1 MLLGQVLDDGY
12 APEVRRGVV
21 PLTAARLSSN
31 AVYRFAP
38 PFLAIIAR
46 GLDVDLADLG
56 VALAISEL
64 AGLTSPVVGR
74 LIDRVPRRTSMAAG
88 LVGIAAGSVVAGV
101 SRGIAM
107 FTVGLLLLGVTK
119 VVFDVGLISWT
130 ADHVPYE
137 RRSRVTGLLE
147 TSWALGLLI
156 GVTLLGLVAAITS
169 WRWSYVVGA
178 IGVVAMAGVVLARLD
193 RDHPSHRAAD
203 RRTLGRLD
211 RAGWAAIV
219 GMFGLAA
226 AAQALFV
233 TFGAW
238 LEDVFGFGTAALSVV
253 TFGIGGL
260 ELAAS
265 STSAARTDRWGKER
279 SVVRGAMI
287 MVPCGLLLVVVHDTL
302 AAGLVVLALFIA
314 AFEFSIVSTIP
325 VGAELIPGAAGRG
338 IGALLVAATLGR
350 TAVVIP
356 ATRLYES
363 HGFGAPAFVAAGSAA
378 LAGMAMRTREAL
390 LR

>member
-1 MLLGQVLDDGY
+1 MLGQVLDEGY

-21 PLTAARLSSN
+21 PLTTARLSSN

-38 PFLAIIAR
+38 PFLATIAR

-56 VALAISEL
+56 VALAVSEL
-64 AGLTSPVVGR
+64 AGLTSPIVGR
-74 LIDRVPRRTSMAAG
+74 LIDRVPRRGSMAAG
-88 LVGIAAGSVVAGV
+88 LAGIAAGSVVAGV

-107 FTVGLLLLGVTK
+107 FTVGLLLLGMTK

-156 GVTLLGLVAAITS
+156 GVTLLGLVAAVTS
-169 WRWSYVVGA
+169 WRWSYVTGA
-178 IGVVAMAGVVLARLD
+178 IGVMAMAGVVLARLD
-193 RDHPSHRAAD
+193 HD
-203 RRTLGRLD
+203 RPPTQTATRPAPGGHLD

-219 GMFGLAA
+219 GMFGLTA

-238 LEDVFGFGTAALSVV
+238 LQDVFGFGTAALSAV

-260 ELAAS
+260 ELVAS
-265 STSAARTDRWGKER
+265 STSAARTDHWGKER

-287 MVPCGLLLVVVHDTL
+287 MVPCGLALAVSNHTL
-302 AAGLVVLALFIA
+302 GVGMALLALFIA

-338 IGALLVAATLGR
+338 IGALLVAGTVGR
-350 TAVVIP
+350 MVVAIP
-356 ATRLYES
+356 ATRLYEG
-363 HGFGAPAFVAAGSAA
+363 HGFGAPALIAAGSAL
-378 LAGMAMRTREAL
+378 LAGAAMRTRAAL
-390 LR
+390 VR

>member
-1 MLLGQVLDDGY
+1 VRQVLDEGY

-38 PFLAIIAR
+38 PFLATIAR

-56 VALAISEL
+56 VALAITEL
-64 AGLTSPVVGR
+64 AGFTSPIVGR
-74 LIDRVPRRTSMAAG
+74 LIDRVPRRLSMAAG
-88 LVGIAAGSVVAGV
+88 LAGIAAGSVVAGL
-101 SRGIAM
+101 SPGIVM
-107 FTVGLLLLGVTK
+107 FTVGLLVLGVTK

-156 GVTLLGLVAAITS
+156 GVTLLGLVAALTS
-169 WRWSYVVGA
+169 WRWSYLVGA
-178 IGVVAMAGVVLARLD
+178 IGVMAMAGVVLTRLD
-193 RDHPSHRAAD
+193 HDHPSPHAAARRAPA
-203 RRTLGRLD
+203 GRLD
-211 RAGWAAIV
+211 PAGWAAIV
-219 GMFGLAA
+219 GMFGLTA
-226 AAQALFV
+226 AAQSLFV

-238 LEDVFGFGTAALSVV
+238 LEDGFGFGTAALSVV

-260 ELAAS
+260 ELVAS
-265 STSAARTDRWGKER
+265 STSAARTDHWGKER
-279 SVVRGAMI
+279 SVVRGAAI
-287 MVPCGLLLVVVHDTL
+287 MVPCGLVLAVADHTL
-302 AAGLVVLALFIA
+302 ALGLAVLALFIG

-338 IGALLVAATLGR
+338 IGALLVAGTVGR
-350 TAVVIP
+350 MVVVIP
-356 ATRLYES
+356 ATRLYEV
-363 HGFGAPAFVAAGSAA
+363 HGFGAPALVAAGSAA
-378 LAGMAMRTREAL
+378 LAGLAMRAREAL
-390 LR
+390 LP